1 MKKFVVAS
9 LAVVALGGS
18 IFALGAAAAPG
29 DPPPPGDA
37 RETGGFMLDAHLAGM
52 KAALKL
58 TPDQDKNWAAFEAS
72 VRDAA
77 QARRDGMQAMRGGA
91 RGDERPS
98 PIEHMN
104 AMADHLA
111 KASTEIKAIA
121 ATAKPLYDSLDDGQ
135 RRHFGPLM
143 ATLIEH
149 GPHHGAMMGP
159 GGMMEGGGMMEH
171 GGMMMGPR
179 GEGPHGMGPHGD
191 HPGDSEED

>member
-18 IFALGAAAAPG
+18 VFALGAAAAPG
-29 DPPPPGDA
+29 DPPPPADA

-58 TPDQDKNWAAFEAS
+58 TPDQDKNWAAFEAA

-77 QARRDGMQAMRGGA
+77 QARRDGMQAMREGS

-98 PIEHMN
+98 PIERMN

-135 RRHFGPLM
+135 RRHFGPLI

-159 GGMMEGGGMMEH
+159 GGMMEH

-191 HPGDSEED
+191 RPGDAEED